1 MAMDN
6 QQIQDPSSQGTSGL
20 RGLDGINR
28 LRERGINID
37 TSILSLARDYRGTME
52 EINQAATP
60 RQNIGFVGVGDSMFD
75 EGITSASQLDNL
87 ENTRTEMQ
95 PWYAQ
100 IGAGLAKGVVLAGT
114 TFLDG
119 TIGLLYGIGNAL
131 NEGEF
136 SGVWDNDFSRAMKS
150 VNEWAEEAMPNYYTD
165 EQKNSAWYD
174 PVNLFSAN
182 FLGDKLIK
190 NLGFTVGAMYSGGVA
205 SAGLKALKLPQLVG
219 RITQVANAPKI
230 VASGVG
236 ATISAFNEGR
246 IEALNNSEDWYNL
259 HKAQLD
265 ESYSARIKAL
275 QDELDATKGTF
286 VPMGGDQQGFYDP
299 AYKKFEQQY
308 SDLQKSYQQDLAK
321 LNEDRAKMGNADLL
335 MNLPVLLA
343 SNITQ
348 FGKMYANGF
357 NDARKALNITG
368 RAGEYASGS
377 TKRGL
382 AWAATKGALS
392 EGTEEMLQSA
402 ASRAAGDYY
411 STDVNNYYKAKSDP
425 DAEQETL
432 SWIKS
437 VGTGLLETVG
447 DVNSWE
453 EFLIGSLTG
462 ALGIPSFRS
471 ARTKDGAFQSPVYLQ
486 EGVLGHIRDYNERVA
501 REERIVDYM
510 NQRVQSPEFLN
521 YYQGLIRHNKYQN
534 DMNRAAAD
542 GDAFEF
548 KNAEHAQFV
557 SDVSMFDSAGKLED
571 LTELISSAY
580 DTSNENLEAIVRNT
594 TATTEDG
601 SKVGPFVDR
610 SGNPLYATEEGKKEM
625 IDQLTKTK
633 DEMVKTI
640 SSYVKIKNDLD
651 SRTGQRFSDDQLEE
665 LTWMQSQLENWSDRA
680 VSMSG
685 EVKETIGKILGN
697 LNSVLNFNLQVRDY
711 EGKTH
716 AELTDTYNIAD
727 KNVQAIQR
735 AISNLEKARALDDNR
750 FAITMAQNPDF
761 VKGLIQEVEAL
772 EEDILDTQ
780 EKEEAITKLN
790 DIVKLG
796 NASTTYRNKF
806 KEYLDN
812 PGKQAEDHAKA
823 NEKAA
828 RRETDKK
835 SATLRDRLVSS
846 ANLTEFRDAL
856 NSEQEPS
863 IVESTLKALEDEG
876 NEIAKNYRETT
887 VYDKEVK
894 RNLNNFTTDPQTLQ
908 DALTLFTHHSS
919 NSNTLDEIANPNSVF
934 INDETMFDEA
944 SNGDVEVSTA
954 RFLSAQYALQT
965 AMSKAN
971 NDNKFKDRF
980 SDEYKRPIEKREGP
994 VRGNSKEETGD
1005 SRTSTVPPVN
1015 NRVAPTQPEKAVGDI
1030 TQDEVSKD
1038 NKSTNDAAP
1047 TTRELDK
1054 VQGQRPYYRPAI
1066 PELHID
1072 ASREGDF
1079 RPFYEVVAEREKGV
1093 DFSEIYNYLRD
1104 SGAFDYLNA
1113 SNLREGSELAFM
1125 IDPNFNDHTIFIVDK
1140 SNRQIVGSLD
1150 EGDRSVSRYIGLR
1163 ELIDN
1168 IHKEFEG
1175 REDKESKDIFIAT
1188 PTTRVSKV
1196 MVGKIPY
1203 STETRSL
1210 AEIPGVLDGDKA
1222 PIFGIVKNGTLTTN
1236 DKVDDNLIV
1245 KPVDM
1250 SNKEGRLYL
1259 LIPNGAGKYSP
1270 AAVRVKHFNS
1280 EEFNLDDTSIVSTPM
1295 GKSISSAIDRL
1306 VSASSQDGVS
1316 EAMKDLA
1323 QEIHMQDV
1331 IITWFNSPSGNGI
1344 VVSRKVRN
1352 ADGSYKMITIN
1363 GKEQI
1368 QESKTSIYYNEK
1380 GLATVG
1386 DFEVDEAVA
1395 IASGYDPSIIPLVP
1409 KNPEVIKR
1417 SIVNT
1422 LQSMNLP
1429 LQVSVGR
1436 INSSGY
1442 NKRIINSGITTSN
1455 ILEARTLGTW
1465 FTTDYFDKDGNLHQA
1480 TSPAS
1485 VTPEPRR
1492 RVETPVGGK
1501 ESAIE
1506 GVPVTSVYSGKSYY
1520 VDLKTNTIR
1529 DNQGQVVNVTPKNRI
1544 LFDIAWANS
1553 NYGDATVGYNMMDN
1567 KVILPSGDVLNR
1579 TTQKYMFGDEAK
1591 NFKAALERTES
1602 DRKARIAD
1610 SKRVIG
1616 EIEESQK
1623 RVDKSRT
1630 DGEFYYILEDDGQ
1643 YHEYTRVHSR
1653 LGSNSVESPKLVEE
1667 INKVKVELQRLV
1679 DSPADY
1685 DSYLTTLSNR
1695 YNVDLSS
1702 YKGMTDVRSRET
1714 IANIVKDSKL
1724 GSNSQRALEAG
1735 SAVDSVIRQFFTL
1748 SDTSSI
1754 VRPDNI
1760 SEEAFTSLINY
1771 LVEVKS
1777 NLEQRGET
1785 FLTDNIVLF
1794 HQYADG
1800 SRVAGEVDILAVDK
1814 DGNFKIYD
1822 VKTSRYSFYRH
1833 RNSRGQEV
1841 DYFSNRAYW
1850 QRMSQRDYYTQQ
1862 LSAYKNL
1869 FESQYGAPVTQLAIM
1884 PFVLGYSDNT
1894 VSSIIAEKGIPI
1906 NYSASTPVP
1915 LAQRVEPVQTSDAP
1929 IFNSTL
1935 ELQNP
1940 VNSIDENSKVVLP
1953 NKSASVGYY
1962 EMDGK
1967 LHKGYLTEIGSVAG
1981 VKLHVMKIPNITTG
1995 FGKAEA
2001 HVASASY
2008 GVVFPNG
2015 QTVIVLKNSS
2025 TDTDVSAVDKV
2036 FKALEKNPNRVV
2048 EESSKE
2054 TILSKSISVKQEEQ
2068 SSASTTVQR
2077 EQAIMEQDSEFEDVL
2092 VLREVTSLENLW
2104 DRDSELAWL
2113 DRVLPQLS
2121 REDRVKIHEGLIK
2134 ASGNRLA
2141 WGAFTNGLMVL
2152 SDQAA
2157 EGTVYHEA
2165 FHVVSNAIL
2174 TEKQRAGIYAEAR
2187 KTFGNLSDLE
2197 IEETLAED
2205 FRVWVQNGA
2214 QDTRT
2219 IGRKILDFFKELL
2232 SFLNIQPSLVSFYVN
2247 INKGKYSDYIIND
2260 RVAVTLLRRKYTP
2273 DPTMKGLDAEF
2284 DRVKESIRALNSTRV
2299 FQTEREAYDTFIGKG
2314 LSPEF
2319 YRGVTRY
2326 NPNNAKGFK
2335 IKTFT
2340 SEEYEQFRDSI
2351 KEEMEFYKT
2360 ESAPVDEGF
2369 YKFDSLDP
2377 DIQMDLLNKGWTK
2390 EEFDSKSPIE
2400 RKKAVECISF

>member
-1 MAMDN
+1 MED
-6 QQIQDPSSQGTSGL
+6 ITKTGPIGL
-20 RGLDGINR
+20 RGLKGVNSLEVSTSSPLDKYKESFSTPQVSIEEQR
-28 LRERGINID
+28 L
-37 TSILSLARDYRGTME
+37 S
-52 EINQAATP
+52 
-60 RQNIGFVGVGDSMFD
+60 RQFLPGEYTFNSGQNFGSSAYDSSD
-75 EGITSASQLDNL
+75 ITAEDMYNLDNYRAN
-87 ENTRTEMQ
+87 EQSWFSKITN
-95 PWYAQ
+95 
-100 IGAGLAKGVVLAGT
+100 GLAKGVVLTGT

-119 TIGLLYGIGNAL
+119 TVGLLYGLGDIRKKG
-131 NEGEF
+131 F
-136 SGVWDNDFSRAMKS
+136 SGVWDNDFSRAMKAI
-150 VNEWAEEAMPNYYTD
+150 NEWSEEAMPNYYTD
-165 EQKNSAWYD
+165 AQKNAAWYD

-190 NLGFTVGAMYSGGVA
+190 NLGFTVGAYYSGGLV
-205 SAGLKALKLPQLVG
+205 SAGLRATKLPQLIG
-219 RITQVANAPKI
+219 RITQLTKAPKI
-230 VASGVG
+230 VTSGVG

-259 HKAQLD
+259 YKTQLD
-265 ESYSARIKAL
+265 ESYLPRIEAL
-275 QDELDATKGTF
+275 QEELG
-286 VPMGGDQQGFYDP
+286 MDQQSLYDS
-299 AYKKFEQQY
+299 AYFNQQY
-308 SDLQKSYQQDLAK
+308 RDLQESYRQDLEK
-321 LNEDRAKMGNADLL
+321 LNEDRAKVGNADLV

-343 SNITQ
+343 SNIFQ
-348 FGKMYANGF
+348 FGKLYANGF

-368 RAGEYASGS
+368 KVGEYAPGS
-377 TKRGL
+377 TKMGL

-392 EGTEEMLQSA
+392 EGAEEMLQSA
-402 ASRAAGDYY
+402 ASRAAGNYY
-411 STDVNNYYKAKSDP
+411 STDVNNYYRAKSDP

-462 ALGIPSFRS
+462 ALGMPSFRS
-471 ARTKDGAFQSPVYLQ
+471 TRTKDGAFQSPVYLQ
-486 EGVLGHIRDYNERVA
+486 EGVLGHIKDYNERVA
-501 REERIVDYM
+501 REKRIVDYM

-548 KNAEHAQFV
+548 KNAEHAQFI
-557 SDVSMFDSAGKLED
+557 SDVSMFDNAGKLKD
-571 LTELISSAY
+571 LTDLINSAY
-580 DTSNENLEAIVRNT
+580 DTSDENLEAIARNT
-594 TATTEDG
+594 TATTENGD
-601 SKVGPFVDR
+601 KVGPFVDR
-610 SGNPLYATEEGKKEM
+610 RGNPLYATEEGKKEM

-633 DEMVKTI
+633 DEMANTI
-640 SSYVKIKNDLD
+640 SSYLKIKNDLD

-697 LNSVLNFNLQVRDY
+697 LNSILNFNLQIRNY

-716 AELTDTYNIAD
+716 AGLTDTYNIAD
-727 KNVQAIQR
+727 QNVQSIQGAIL
-735 AISNLEKARALDDNR
+735 NLEVARALDNNS
-750 FAITMAQNPDF
+750 FAITMAQNPNF
-761 VKGLIQEVEAL
+761 VKGLIQEVEDL
-772 EEDILDTQ
+772 DEDILDPQ
-780 EKEEAITKLN
+780 EKEDAIVKLN
-790 DIVKLG
+790 DIVKLS
-796 NASTTYRNKF
+796 NASTTYREKF
-806 KEYLDN
+806 IEYLDN
-812 PGKQAEDHAKA
+812 PDKQAEDHAKA

-828 RRETDKK
+828 KKETDKK
-835 SATLRDRLVSS
+835 SATLKDKLISS
-846 ANLTEFRDAL
+846 ANLSEFRDAL

-863 IVESTLKALEDEG
+863 IVESTLKTLEDEG
-876 NEIAKNYRETT
+876 NEMTKNYRETT

-894 RNLNNFTTDPQTLQ
+894 RNLNNLTTDPQTLQ
-908 DALTLFTHHSS
+908 DALTLFAHHSN
-919 NSNTLDEIANPNSVF
+919 NSNTLDEIANPNSVS
-934 INDETMFDEA
+934 INDETIFDEA
-944 SNGDVEVSTA
+944 SNGNIEISSA
-954 RFLSAQYALQT
+954 RFLNAQYALQT
-965 AMSKAN
+965 AMSRAN

-980 SDEYKRPIEKREGP
+980 SEEYKKPIEKREGP
-994 VRGNSKEETGD
+994 VRGTDREETGD

-1015 NRVAPTQPEKAVGDI
+1015 DRIAPIQPEKAIGNI
-1030 TQDEVSKD
+1030 TPDEVIKD
-1038 NKSTNDAAP
+1038 NRAINDAAP
-1047 TTRELDK
+1047 TTRELDR
-1054 VQGQRPYYRPAI
+1054 VQGQKSYYRPAI

-1079 RPFYEVVAEREKGV
+1079 RPFYQVVAERESDV

-1104 SGAFDYLNA
+1104 AGAFDYLNA
-1113 SNLREGSELAFM
+1113 SNLKEGSELAFM

-1150 EGDRSVSRYIGLR
+1150 ESDRSVSRYIGLK

-1168 IHKEFEG
+1168 IHREFSR
-1175 REDKESKDIFIAT
+1175 RENKESRDIFIAT
-1188 PTTRVSKV
+1188 PTTRVSK
-1196 MVGKIPY
+1196 MMIGKIPY
-1203 STETRSL
+1203 GTETRSL
-1210 AEIPGVLDGDKA
+1210 AEIPGVLDGDKS

-1236 DKVDDNLIV
+1236 GKVDDSLII

-1280 EEFNLDDTSIVSTPM
+1280 EEFNLDDASTVSTPM
-1295 GKSISSAIDRL
+1295 GKSISSAIDML
-1306 VSASSQDGVS
+1306 VSASSQNEVS
-1316 EAMKDLA
+1316 ESIRDLA

-1331 IITWFNSPSGNGI
+1331 IITWFDSPSGNGI

-1363 GKEQI
+1363 GKEQV

-1409 KNPEVIKR
+1409 KDPDVIRR
-1417 SIVNT
+1417 SIINT

-1455 ILEARTLGTW
+1455 ILEAKTLGTW

-1480 TSPAS
+1480 ISPAS
-1485 VTPEPRR
+1485 VVPEPGRK
-1492 RVETPVGGK
+1492 VETPVGGR

-1506 GVPVTSVYSGKSYY
+1506 GALITLVHSGKSYY

-1529 DNQGQVVNVTPKNRI
+1529 DSKGQVVDTTPKNRI
-1544 LFDIAWANS
+1544 LFDIAWADS
-1553 NYGDATVGYNMMDN
+1553 NYGDATIGYNMMDN
-1567 KVILPSGDVLNR
+1567 KVLLPSGVVLNR
-1579 TTQKYMFGDEAK
+1579 STQRYITGDEAE
-1591 NFKAALERTES
+1591 NFKATLERVES
-1602 DRKARIAD
+1602 DRKTRIAD
-1610 SKRVIG
+1610 SRKVIG

-1623 RVDKSRT
+1623 KVDKSKT
-1630 DGEFYYILEDDGQ
+1630 DNEFYYILEDDGQ
-1643 YHEYTRVHSR
+1643 YHEYTRVHNR
-1653 LGSNSVESPKLVEE
+1653 LGLNSVESPKLVEE

-1679 DSPADY
+1679 DSPANY
-1685 DSYLTTLSNR
+1685 DNYLAALSNK

-1714 IANIVKDSKL
+1714 IVNIVRDSKL

-1748 SDTSSI
+1748 SDISSI
-1754 VRPDNI
+1754 IRPDNI
-1760 SEEAFTSLINY
+1760 SEEAFTSLINS
-1771 LVEVKS
+1771 LIEVKS

-1785 FLTDNIVLF
+1785 FLTNNIVLF

-1822 VKTSRYSFYRH
+1822 VKTSRYSFYKH
-1833 RNSRGQEV
+1833 KNSRGQEV
-1841 DYFSNRAYW
+1841 DYFSNKAYW
-1850 QRMSQRDYYTQQ
+1850 QRMSQRDYYIQQ
-1862 LSAYKNL
+1862 LSAYRNL

-1894 VSSIIAEKGIPI
+1894 VSNIVAEKGIPI

-1940 VNSIDENSKVVLP
+1940 INSIDEDSKVVLP
-1953 NKSASVGYY
+1953 NRSVTVGYY

-2025 TDTDVSAVDKV
+2025 TDTDISAVDKV
-2036 FKALEKNPNRVV
+2036 FKALEKNPNRVT

-2054 TILSKSISVKQEEQ
+2054 TILNKSISVKQEEQ
-2068 SSASTTVQR
+2068 SSASTTVQK
-2077 EQAIMEQDSEFEDVL
+2077 EQSIMEQDSEFEDVL

-2104 DRDSELAWL
+2104 NRDTELAWL
-2113 DRVLPQLS
+2113 DRVLPQMS
-2121 REDRVKIHEGLIK
+2121 KEGRVRIHEGLIK

-2141 WGAFTNGLMVL
+2141 WGAFTNGLIVL
-2152 SDQAA
+2152 SDKAA

-2165 FHVVSNAIL
+2165 FHVVSNTIL
-2174 TEKQRAGIYAEAR
+2174 TEKQKTGIYAEAR
-2187 KTFGNLSDLE
+2187 ETFGDLSDLE

-2205 FRVWVQNGA
+2205 FRVWMQNGA

-2219 IGRKILDFFKELL
+2219 LGRKILDFFKELL
-2232 SFLNIQPSLVSFYVN
+2232 SFLNIQPSLTSFYVN
-2247 INKGKYSDYIIND
+2247 INKGKY
-2260 RVAVTLLRRKYTP
+2260 
-2273 DPTMKGLDAEF
+2273 
-2284 DRVKESIRALNSTRV
+2284 
-2299 FQTEREAYDTFIGKG
+2299 
-2314 LSPEF
+2314 
-2319 YRGVTRY
+2319 
-2326 NPNNAKGFK
+2326 AKH
-2335 IKTFT
+2335 
-2340 SEEYEQFRDSI
+2340 SI
-2351 KEEMEFYKT
+2351 KDTRK
-2360 ESAPVDEGF
+2360 SANVMDF
-2369 YKFDSLDP
+2369 KSNKAIYRSVSH
-2377 DIQMDLLNKGWTK
+2377 IQALSKDLQNELISKGWSEQK
-2390 EEFDSKSPIE
+2390 FNSISQAERNKAIE
-2400 RKKAVECISF
+2400 CLSF